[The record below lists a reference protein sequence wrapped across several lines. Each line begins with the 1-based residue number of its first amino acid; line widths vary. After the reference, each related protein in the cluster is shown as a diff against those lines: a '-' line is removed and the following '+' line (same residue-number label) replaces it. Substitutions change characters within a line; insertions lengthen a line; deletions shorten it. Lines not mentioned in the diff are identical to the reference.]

1 MDAMPELKL
10 QRPKSIAEAATLLAT
25 EPGARLLAGGTDLV
39 PNLRRGVERPPVLI
53 DLAGVPH
60 FADITFTDAGLSL
73 GAGVTLAQLA
83 ADARLAADYPAL
95 AEAARGV
102 AGPAHR
108 SVATLG
114 GNLCVDTRC
123 VFYNQSEWWRAT
135 NDYCLKRGGTVCH
148 VAPQGQRCHAAFCGD
163 LAPALLVLRAEVE
176 LVSTRGT
183 LCVPLAELYRDDG
196 AAHLTIGREVVLARI
211 LVPAASAALVSG
223 YRKARVRG
231 AIDFPLAGVACA
243 VAMAHGALSVLRVAL
258 TGTNSRPLVLEGT
271 EALLGRP
278 LDERALAALGK
289 LVQKQASPM
298 RTTVTASNYRRQVV
312 AVLAQRLLR
321 ELRER
326 EPLGARTPP
335 LPASRDASGA
345 GSRTRADTHSQTLNA
360 AAVLLEKGD
369 PRHPALVC
377 GAQSVTY
384 ATLREDVAR
393 AAAVWRNRGL
403 ARGDRVAVK
412 LPDGM
417 AWVRAFLG
425 TIWAGGV
432 AVAVNPR
439 IPADDWEHI
448 LREADFRFILAVSRD
463 AAPPSLRERVVLL
476 DEWLQDSA
484 NASPITAEAMQEA
497 EPAFW
502 GHSSGTSGKPKA
514 VVHAHRFAARIAQVS
529 AEVLGVRAD
538 DRLFAS
544 SKLFFAYSQTNS
556 LFAGLRLGATI
567 ILDPQWP
574 NAANVVAAVAT
585 HRATVLFS
593 VPSLYRNLLK
603 EGLAPRL
610 AKSGVRLYVSAGEA
624 LPAAVH
630 DEWRRQ
636 TGLGIING
644 YGASETL
651 VLVLVDR
658 GDGEWLTPS
667 PGVEVR
673 PMGSHGDAVPTRLL
687 IKAPTLALGYWN
699 QPDAQAA
706 HFSDG
711 AFCPS
716 DLFEHGAEGTWRF
729 AGREDSLV
737 KIHGRW
743 VNLIELENRLVESA
757 PGVAEAAAVCVPDAD
772 GVDSVAVFYVAN
784 ADAPQDVAPAVHAWA
799 EALPRYQRPRF
810 MHGVATLPRTATG
823 KLMRRR
829 LRELHGSLA

>member
-1 MDAMPELKL
+1 MGAMQELRL

-39 PNLRRGVERPPVLI
+39 PNLRRGIERPPVLI

-60 FADITFTDAGLSL
+60 FADIAFSDTGLSL
-73 GAGVTLAQLA
+73 GAGVTLARLA
-83 ADARLAADYPAL
+83 ADARVAADYPAL
-95 AEAARGV
+95 AEAARSV

-114 GNLCVDTRC
+114 GNLCLDTRC

-135 NDYCLKRGGTVCH
+135 NDYCLKRGGETCH
-148 VAPQGQRCHAAFCGD
+148 VAPQGHRCHAAFCGD

-176 LVSTRGT
+176 LVSSRGT
-183 LCVPLAELYRDDG
+183 RCVPVAELYRDDG
-196 AAHLTIGREVVLARI
+196 AAHLTIGREVILTKI
-211 LVPAASAALVSG
+211 LVPAASAAMVSG

-243 VAMAHGALSVLRVAL
+243 MAMVHGVLSVLRVAL
-258 TGTNSRPLVLEGT
+258 TGTNSHPLVLEGT

-278 LDERALAALGK
+278 VDEQALAALGK
-289 LVQKQASPM
+289 LVQKQVSPM
-298 RTTVTASNYRRQVV
+298 RTTVTASNYRRQVGT
-312 AVLAQRLLR
+312 VLAQRLLR
-321 ELRER
+321 ELGER
-326 EPLGARTPP
+326 EPLGARMRSF
-335 LPASRDASGA
+335 PATRDASGDA
-345 GSRTRADTHSQTLNA
+345 SRTQAEAQPQTLNA
-360 AAVLLEKGD
+360 AAVLLERGD
-369 PRHPALVC
+369 PRRTALVC
-377 GAQSVTY
+377 GTQSVTY
-384 ATLREDVAR
+384 ATLRDDVAR

-439 IPADDWEHI
+439 IPAEDWEGI
-448 LREADFRFILAVSRD
+448 LREAEFRFILAESRD
-463 AAPPSLRERVVLL
+463 AAPLSFRDRVVVL
-476 DEWLQDSA
+476 DEWLQDTA
-484 NASPITAEAMQEA
+484 NASPISAEAMQEA
-497 EPAFW
+497 DPAFW
-502 GHSSGTSGKPKA
+502 GHSSGTSGRPKA
-514 VVHAHRFAARIAQVS
+514 VVHAHRFAARIAEVS
-529 AEVLGVRAD
+529 AAVLGVRAD

-556 LFAGLRLGATI
+556 LFAGLRLGATV

-574 NAANVVAAVAT
+574 NAASVAATVAA

-624 LPAAVH
+624 LPTALH
-630 DEWRRQ
+630 DQWRRQ
-636 TGLGIING
+636 TGIGIVNG

-667 PGVEVR
+667 PGVEVQ
-673 PMGSHGDAVPTRLL
+673 PMDSSGDAVPTRLL
-687 IKAPTLALGYWN
+687 IKAPTLSLGYWN
-699 QPDAQAA
+699 RPDAQAA

-711 AFCPS
+711 AFCPA
-716 DLFEHGAEGTWRF
+716 DLFERGPAGTWRF

-743 VNLIELENRLVESA
+743 VNLIELENRLVETA
-757 PGVAEAAAVCVPDAD
+757 PGIAEAAAVCVPDGD
-772 GVDSVAVFYVAN
+772 GVDAVAVFYVAS
-784 ADAPQDVAPAVHAWA
+784 PGSGEDVGPALQAWA
-799 EALPRYQRPRF
+799 EALPRYQRPRW

-829 LRELHGSLA
+829 LKELHGTLT